1 MFFKKILRNA
11 NENENDNATNTNDNV
26 EKDIS
31 DTINEKDS
39 NLNVTECKE
48 NVENSHV
55 NNFNNQ
61 NNSND
66 NLANGNNIC
75 STNENIINNKTDNEP
90 NEINNINENININ
103 PDKNND
109 KEINNC
115 SEGQNVLNNVVNPA
129 PKKRGRKKRGE
140 VVPNTNDLNL
150 QLTKR
155 VSVKNSKYH
164 SFIEQEVGK
173 KRRGR
178 KSNIH
183 YENDIK
189 TNESMF
195 FNSNMNHYESMQNID
210 NGHSMLNLNAD
221 VNNINNNDPN
231 NMNNYYMYDRPPYY
245 YCDIMGKDGMIPPPE
260 SGLSD
265 YQNVYANEFINNNL
279 YNGMQTDNI
288 NYNYYLMDNNKQENP
303 MFFHENMVPNE
314 VMNTNNPPNANP
326 VVEVK
331 RRGRKKKIRN
341 ENIMNNNNFVNN
353 TNFGVPMKLDDNL
366 NNGNP
371 LNGQVNPLPIVEKK
385 KRGRKKKN
393 VNNTLNSVTGLN
405 IKQNG
410 MEYKNE
416 GIIDTSTNPM
426 GGLQINNMGIGDLK
440 NESTEA
446 LPYSSNY
453 NNNSSVL
460 VDYNGQSNGLNFQ
473 RENNDNVYNQND
485 NNFLKKRKYTKR
497 KHKDRSIDGNKHP
510 RNKMSKYVSFYNNSV
525 NDKNYTIHNA
535 SNISRT
541 IEKNMYAN
549 NKIKEFKINNNK
561 PFVNEPYQ
569 IKEEFMNNVNSI
581 NTVFNFNEE
590 FINFLKKVN
599 NFDDIDYN
607 SMLSFLGNVQ
617 IKLTKSLK
625 EEYSTENFNIHNV
638 DHTIYAMKKIVDI
651 LNNNNE
657 ILSKLNQLEYKI
669 YCDYYIT
676 KKQNSLQE
684 LHNNTDSNGNKQS
697 ESEHKDDNYKTV
709 IKDEND
715 SQDNPESVKN
725 KLGNSQLNE
734 EEENQTNGC
743 LEHNKANTNDL
754 KVNDDS
760 GKICENDKEGAYQET
775 NNIKDD
781 AHNNKKEEPSN
792 EYNINK
798 LYFNKNVDFI
808 CNQLNEFIKNTL
820 KNENIFYSLYSDG
833 RYHNTSEKSLYKNYV
848 STKLYKHNNIID
860 RSKIGRREKII
871 LNKLYKNGEICED
884 IINRTS
890 KYVDENEPMEEK
902 DQLLLDRYTELFRK
916 MNNINKGHSN
926 SYNQINKPYNN
937 GLQIDQ
943 HRLINKDD
951 NMNFHKNHE
960 CNYVCPNCVSDVIN
974 DNLTMSKNEVMG
986 KTDMFCMSPNN
997 STNINNSSHTD
1008 IINYSTGNSIVEHN
1022 KDMESDEMGT
1032 YCNMHDNGVNNINEQ
1047 YKKSNNDHN
1056 NDNKNNDNLFECF
1069 EGTINQESMD
1079 EMSKLNNA
1087 ETTITC
1093 DDLEY
1098 KNNPLDKKINEKTN
1112 IFDNNTTKENNENQC
1127 LLNNGMGNTMSVNDN
1142 NESCNL
1148 THICNTNSENICD
1161 SNSCCNNNMN
1171 NLNMEQYY
1179 YKKNLQSLLTETLN
1193 FRDDKLMQ
1201 MKENKSQKEMLNCL
1215 KMVSKIKQKF
1225 FDECTQMINNQIFT
1239 LEKNFRIPD
1248 CSLSMPSN
1256 ELCYNTNS

>member
-11 NENENDNATNTNDNV
+11 NENENNDATNTQDNV

-39 NLNVTECKE
+39 NLNETECKE
-48 NVENSHV
+48 NGENSHI

-61 NNSND
+61 TNSND
-66 NLANGNNIC
+66 NLQNGNNIC
-75 STNENIINNKTDNEP
+75 STNENIINNKPDNEP
-90 NEINNINENININ
+90 SEINNINENININ
-103 PDKNND
+103 QDKTNGI
-109 KEINNC
+109 EINNS
-115 SEGQNVLNNVVNPA
+115 SEGQNLLNNVVNPA

-140 VVPNTNDLNL
+140 VAPNPTDLNL

-155 VSVKNSKYH
+155 VSVKNFKYH

-178 KSNIH
+178 KSNSY

-195 FNSNMNHYESMQNID
+195 FNSSMNNYENMQHID
-210 NGHSMLNLNAD
+210 NGHSMLNLNAND
-221 VNNINNNDPN
+221 NINNNDVN
-231 NMNNYYMYDRPPYY
+231 NINNYYMYDRPPYY
-245 YCDIMGKDGMIPPPE
+245 YCDIMGKDGIIPPPE
-260 SGLSD
+260 SGISD

-303 MFFHENMVPNE
+303 MFFHKNLIPNE
-314 VMNTNNPPNANP
+314 VMNTNNPPNTNTNT
-326 VVEVK
+326 VVEPK

-353 TNFGVPMKLDDNL
+353 TNLGVPIKLGDNL
-366 NNGNP
+366 NNDNP

-393 VNNTLNSVTGLN
+393 INNPLNTVTGLN

-416 GIIDTSTNPM
+416 GIIDANTNSMHGP
-426 GGLQINNMGIGDLK
+426 QINNMGIGDIK
-440 NESTEA
+440 NENTEGF
-446 LPYSSNY
+446 PFSSNY
-453 NNNSSVL
+453 NNNSSAF

-485 NNFLKKRKYTKR
+485 NIFLKKRKYTKR
-497 KHKDRSIDGNKHP
+497 KHKDRRSIDGNKHP
-510 RNKMSKYVSFYNNSV
+510 RNQMSKYVSFYNNSI

-541 IEKNMYAN
+541 IEKNIFGN
-549 NKIKEFKINNNK
+549 NKIKEFKTNNNK
-561 PFVNEPYQ
+561 PLANEPYQ

-590 FINFLKKVN
+590 FIKFLKKVN

-617 IKLTKSLK
+617 IKLTTSLN
-625 EEYSTENFNIHNV
+625 EDYSTENFNIHNV

-676 KKQNSLQE
+676 KKQNSMKE
-684 LHNNTDSNGNKQS
+684 LHNNTDNNANKLS
-697 ESEHKDDNYKTV
+697 ETEHKD
-709 IKDEND
+709 ENN
-715 SQDNPESVKN
+715 SQDNPESNKN
-725 KLGNSQLNE
+725 KTGNTKLNE
-734 EEENQTNGC
+734 DKENQTNGD
-743 LEHNKANTNDL
+743 LEHIKANNNDL

-760 GKICENDKEGAYQET
+760 GKICENDKEGIYQET
-775 NNIKDD
+775 DNIKDD

-808 CNQLNEFIKNTL
+808 CNELNEFIKNTL

-871 LNKLYKNGEICED
+871 LNKLYKNGEICEEV
-884 IINRTS
+884 INRTS

-902 DQLLLDRYTELFRK
+902 DQLLLNRYTELFRK
-916 MNNINKGHSN
+916 INNINKGHSN

-943 HRLINKDD
+943 HTLINKDD
-951 NMNFHKNHE
+951 NMNFHKNLE
-960 CNYVCPNCVSDVIN
+960 CNSVCPNCVSDVSN
-974 DNLTMSKNEVMG
+974 DNLMMSKNEVMG
-986 KTDMFCMSPNN
+986 KADTFYMSPNN
-997 STNINNSSHTD
+997 STNINNSSHID
-1008 IINYSTGNSIVEHN
+1008 VNNYSTGNTIVEHN
-1022 KDMESDEMGT
+1022 KDVESDEMGT
-1032 YCNMHDNGVNNINEQ
+1032 CCNMHDCGVNNINEQ
-1047 YKKSNNDHN
+1047 YKKSNND
-1056 NDNKNNDNLFECF
+1056 NKHNDNLCECF

-1087 ETTITC
+1087 ETTITY

-1098 KNNPLDKKINEKTN
+1098 KNNPLDKKINDKTN
-1112 IFDNNTTKENNENQC
+1112 IFDNNTTKENNKNQC
-1127 LLNNGMGNTMSVNDN
+1127 LLNNGISNIMSVNDNDN

-1148 THICNTNSENICD
+1148 TQICNTNSENICD
-1161 SNSCCNNNMN
+1161 SNNCCNNNI
-1171 NLNMEQYY
+1171 NMDQYD

>member
-1 MFFKKILRNA
+1 MFLKKILRNA
-11 NENENDNATNTNDNV
+11 NENENNNATNTKDNV

-39 NLNVTECKE
+39 NLNETECKE
-48 NVENSHV
+48 NAEKSHV
-55 NNFNNQ
+55 NNVNNQ

-66 NLANGNNIC
+66 NLQNGNNIC
-75 STNENIINNKTDNEP
+75 STNENIINNKPDNEP
-90 NEINNINENININ
+90 SEINNINENININ
-103 PDKNND
+103 PDKSNGI
-109 KEINNC
+109 EINNC

-155 VSVKNSKYH
+155 VSIKNSKYH

-178 KSNIH
+178 KSNNY

-195 FNSNMNHYESMQNID
+195 YNSSMNHYESMQNID
-210 NGHSMLNLNAD
+210 NGHSMLNLNTD
-221 VNNINNNDPN
+221 DNNINNNDTN
-231 NMNNYYMYDRPPYY
+231 NINNYYMYDRPPYY
-245 YCDIMGKDGMIPPPE
+245 YCDIMGKDGVIPPPE

-288 NYNYYLMDNNKQENP
+288 NYNYYLMDNSKQENP
-303 MFFHENMVPNE
+303 MFFHENMIHNE
-314 VMNTNNPPNANP
+314 VMNTSNPPNTNT

-353 TNFGVPMKLDDNL
+353 TNLGVPIKLGDNL
-366 NNGNP
+366 NNSNP

-393 VNNTLNSVTGLN
+393 INNTLNSVTGLN

-426 GGLQINNMGIGDLK
+426 HGLQINNMGIGDLK
-440 NESTEA
+440 NENTEA
-446 LPYSSNY
+446 LPFSSNY

-460 VDYNGQSNGLNFQ
+460 VDYNGQSNDLNFQ
-473 RENNDNVYNQND
+473 RENNDHVYNQND

-497 KHKDRSIDGNKHP
+497 KHKDRRSIDGNKYP
-510 RNKMSKYVSFYNNSV
+510 RNQMSKYVSIYNNSI

-541 IEKNMYAN
+541 IEKNIFAN
-549 NKIKEFKINNNK
+549 NKIKEFKTNNNK
-561 PFVNEPYQ
+561 PLANEPYQ

-590 FINFLKKVN
+590 FIKFLKKVN

-617 IKLTKSLK
+617 IKLTKSLN

-676 KKQNSLQE
+676 KKQNSMQQ
-684 LHNNTDSNGNKQS
+684 LHNNTDNNANKLS
-697 ESEHKDDNYKTV
+697 ETEHKDDNYKTV
-709 IKDEND
+709 IKDENN
-715 SQDNPESVKN
+715 SQDNPESIKN
-725 KLGNSQLNE
+725 KMGNPKLNE
-734 EEENQTNGC
+734 DEENQTNGD
-743 LEHNKANTNDL
+743 LEHIKTNNNDL

-760 GKICENDKEGAYQET
+760 GKICENDKEGIYQET

-798 LYFNKNVDFI
+798 LCFNKNVDFI
-808 CNQLNEFIKNTL
+808 CNELNEFIKNTL

-884 IINRTS
+884 VINRTS

-902 DQLLLDRYTELFRK
+902 DQLLLNRYTDLFRK

-943 HRLINKDD
+943 HTLINKDD

-960 CNYVCPNCVSDVIN
+960 CNSVCPNCVSDVSN
-974 DNLTMSKNEVMG
+974 DNLMMSKNEVMG
-986 KTDMFCMSPNN
+986 KGDMFYMSPNN
-997 STNINNSSHTD
+997 STNINNSSHID
-1008 IINYSTGNSIVEHN
+1008 VNNYSTGNSIVEHN
-1022 KDMESDEMGT
+1022 KDVESDEMGT
-1032 YCNMHDNGVNNINEQ
+1032 YCNMHGNGANNINEQ

-1056 NDNKNNDNLFECF
+1056 NDNKNNDNLCECF

-1087 ETTITC
+1087 ETTITY

-1098 KNNPLDKKINEKTN
+1098 KNNHLDKKINDKTN
-1112 IFDNNTTKENNENQC
+1112 IFDNNTTKENNENHC
-1127 LLNNGMGNTMSVNDN
+1127 LLNNGISNIMSVNDNDN

-1148 THICNTNSENICD
+1148 THIYNTNSENLCD

-1171 NLNMEQYY
+1171 MEQYD

-1193 FRDDKLMQ
+1193 FRDDKLLQ
-1201 MKENKSQKEMLNCL
+1201 MKKNKSQKEMLNCL